1 MTFTESSTVETL
13 VRDLLCGGIT
23 HHTAV
28 GPGFARRHGK
38 LSGLGWHY
46 LSSANIP
53 RQPHEVFVEDWVR
66 EALMRLTAASDPSA
80 ATQAPTLREAWAAWE
95 ESGRTFWPQ
104 MDAVVDLLDS
114 LVAEEEQAHG

>member
-1 MTFTESSTVETL
+1 MERLMTFTESSTVETL

-66 EALMRLTAASDPSA
+66 EALMRLNPEIAAVPDRA
-80 ATQAPTLREAWAAWE
+80 
-95 ESGRTFWPQ
+95 GI
-104 MDAVVDLLDS
+104 
-114 LVAEEEQAHG
+114 LVYV